1 MVLRADPLANPE
13 RAVRRVYAYV
23 AYRIG
28 DGPDA
33 EDITSDT
40 IERALRYRDSY
51 DASKGEPMAWLV
63 GIARRAIGDFFDRRV
78 ELDAEAVET
87 AADGD
92 LELDTSRRLL
102 LADAMSV
109 LSDRERELVALR
121 YGADL
126 TARRIGEVL
135 GLQTHAVEV
144 ALQRALGRLRTALGA
159 RTADEVEVRAPVPVR
174 IGPSGP
180 V

>member
-1 MVLRADPLANPE
+1 MLRADPLANPE

-33 EDITSDT
+33 DDITSDT

-51 DASKGEPMAWLV
+51 DASKGEPTAWLV
-63 GIARRAIGDFFDRRV
+63 GIARRAIGDFFARRV
-78 ELDAEAVET
+78 EPELERVEPT
-87 AADGD
+87 SAGD
-92 LELDTSRRLL
+92 LELDTARRLL
-102 LADAMSV
+102 LAEAMSV
-109 LSDRERELVALR
+109 LSDRERELIALR

-126 TARRIGEVL
+126 TARRIGEIV

-144 ALQRALGRLRTALGA
+144 ALQRALGRLRTALGE
-159 RTADEVEVRAPVPVR
+159 REEIEVRAPVPVR
-174 IGPSGP
+174 VGPSGP